1 MPYNEGRRQI
11 KTSKRLQRHVK
22 TCKGFIYLTNLSK
35 TLIIQEK
42 SERNLMESKREAL
55 RQSWISQG
63 LDRFKV
69 SASVPELLSI
79 VSQIDS
85 KIARLSDED
94 VDYYL

>member
-1 MPYNEGRRQI
+1 
-11 KTSKRLQRHVK
+11 
-22 TCKGFIYLTNLSK
+22 
-35 TLIIQEK
+35 
-42 SERNLMESKREAL
+42 MESKREAL

-85 KIARLSDED
+85 KIVRLSDED